1 MTARRHCLDRTPEA
15 LWVQVDEVGDKLVR
29 MPNLDTVGLARLR
42 GKVSQVERDNDAG
55 LGYDGSGK
63 YVSVIFWV
71 GHCVHQLTRRIHK
84 SVRRGPIHRVEPAS
98 DLAFRQIG
106 AVVLKV
112 PPHLIEDLG
121 APVWPEEIR
130 FQGNGKE
137 EIRQCDG
144 IEHVC
149 VEENG

>member
-1 MTARRHCLDRTPEA
+1 
-15 LWVQVDEVGDKLVR
+15 
-29 MPNLDTVGLARLR
+29 MPSLDTVGLARLR

-71 GHCVHQLTRRIHK
+71 GHCVHQLTRRIHQ

-121 APVWPEEIR
+121 APVWPEEIG

>member
-71 GHCVHQLTRRIHK
+71 GHCVHQLTRRIHQ

-98 DLAFRQIG
+98 DLAFRQIRAAG
-106 AVVLKV
+106 SVPERGCVLQYSMFKSSAWCGSASRACRRSASRCS
-112 PPHLIEDLG
+112 L
-121 APVWPEEIR
+121 
-130 FQGNGKE
+130 
-137 EIRQCDG
+137 
-144 IEHVC
+144 
-149 VEENG
+149 